1 MPKASINGIN
11 MNYNIEGQGEP
22 LIMIM
27 GLGST
32 SAAWRFQRRFFRKY
46 YKVITFDNRG
56 AGKTDKPAGPY
67 SMKLMANDTVAL
79 MDNLAIEKSH
89 VMGVSMGGKIA
100 QEVAINYPERV
111 DKLVLA
117 NTYCCQ
123 DDSMNGWTP
132 EWTAAVDRFCET
144 WKAPRVGIAFNGPLW
159 RFFGFFQIR
168 ISTMRKTPEEKA
180 GYLAQKKA
188 AETVHTID
196 RLPSV
201 KARTLVITGTGDNL
215 TRHTSSDTMAKIIPN
230 AKLVKII
237 GGSHTLIVERS
248 GEFNKVVLNFLK
260 NG

>member
-1 MPKASINGIN
+1 MPIASVNGISIN
-11 MNYNIEGQGEP
+11 YNVEGQGEP
-22 LIMIM
+22 LLLIM

-46 YKVITFDNRG
+46 YQVISFDNRG

-67 SMKLMANDTVAL
+67 SMRQMADDTVAL
-79 MDNLAIEKSH
+79 LDHLAIKKAH

-123 DDSMNGWTP
+123 DDSTNGWTP
-132 EWTAAVDRFCET
+132 EWTAAADRYCKT
-144 WKAPRVGIAFNGPLW
+144 WKAPPVGIGFNSPLW
-159 RFFGFFQIR
+159 KFFGFFQIR
-168 ISTMRKTPEEKA
+168 IATMRKTTEERA
-180 GYLAQKKA
+180 AYVAQKKA
-188 AETVHTID
+188 AEAVHTID

-201 KARTLVITGTGDNL
+201 KARTLVITGTGDKL

-230 AKLVKII
+230 AKLVKIE
-237 GGSHTLIVERS
+237 GGSHTLIVEKS
-248 GEFNKVVLNFLK
+248 SKFNREVLNFLK
-260 NG
+260 NS

>member
-1 MPKASINGIN
+1 MPIASVNGISIN
-11 MNYNIEGQGEP
+11 YNVEGQGEP
-22 LIMIM
+22 LLLIM

-46 YKVITFDNRG
+46 YQVISFDNRG

-67 SMKLMANDTVAL
+67 SMRQMADDTVAL
-79 MDNLAIEKSH
+79 LDHLAIKKAH

-123 DDSMNGWTP
+123 DDSTNGWTP
-132 EWTAAVDRFCET
+132 EWTAAADRYCKT
-144 WKAPRVGIAFNGPLW
+144 WKAPPVGIGFNSPLW
-159 RFFGFFQIR
+159 KFFGFFQIR
-168 ISTMRKTPEEKA
+168 IATMRKTTEERA
-180 GYLAQKKA
+180 AYVAQKKA
-188 AETVHTID
+188 AEAVRTID

-201 KARTLVITGTGDNL
+201 KARTLVITGTGDKL

-230 AKLVKII
+230 AKLVKIE
-237 GGSHTLIVERS
+237 GGSHTLIVEKS
-248 GEFNKVVLNFLK
+248 SKFNREVLNFLK
-260 NG
+260 NS